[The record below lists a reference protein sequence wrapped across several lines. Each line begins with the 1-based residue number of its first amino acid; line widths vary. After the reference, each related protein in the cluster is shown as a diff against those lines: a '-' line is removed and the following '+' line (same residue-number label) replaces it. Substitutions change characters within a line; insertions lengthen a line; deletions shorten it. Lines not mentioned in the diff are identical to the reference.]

1 MCINYKL
8 SSESIEHFVSNE
20 HCLILH
26 LLSLNFVNVEIELKS
41 TKKECYFE
49 KKYYKMVDCI
59 RKYFQCLRSLGKK
72 EMFLFIKY
80 TINFRPKKHKTTFN
94 VTNTISHLLKL

>member
-1 MCINYKL
+1 MFDCVLITNL
-8 SSESIEHFVSNE
+8 VQSQLNILLVMNT
-20 HCLILH
+20 CLILH
-26 LLSLNFVNVEIELKS
+26 LLSLNFGNVEIELKS

-80 TINFRPKKHKTTFN
+80 TINFRPKNTKRHLMLQIQL
-94 VTNTISHLLKL
+94 VTC

>member
-1 MCINYKL
+1 
-8 SSESIEHFVSNE
+8 
-20 HCLILH
+20 
-26 LLSLNFVNVEIELKS
+26 
-41 TKKECYFE
+41 
-49 KKYYKMVDCI
+49 MVDCI

-80 TINFRPKKHKTTFN
+80 TINFRPKNTQRHLMLQIQLVTFVET